1 MLFVRADQQ
10 ENYTTIVT
18 FISMKSKNAPRLFAF
33 LIVQSFAAVAIC
45 QSVNDLRLKDFH
57 PVSIYKTPQTKIEKA
72 KYPVID
78 FHSHDY
84 PKTDKQVDEWVKTM
98 DEVGIARS
106 TILTYSTGTKFDS
119 VVEKYQRYK
128 DRFEIWCGFDYT
140 GYDKPGWQQHAL
152 AELERCYKKGARGV
166 GELGDKGLGEFYSKP
181 TAGWGLHI
189 DDPQM
194 KPLLE
199 KCAELHM
206 PVSIHVAEDRWMYEN
221 ADSVNDGLMNAAT
234 WKVDMSKKGILD
246 HDQLV
251 RTLENAV
258 RDNPRTVFIACH
270 LANCCSDLSQLAR
283 LFDTYPNLYAD
294 IAARYGEIAP
304 IPRYVH
310 EFMEKYASRIV
321 YGTDMGP
328 SKKMYTTTFHILE
341 TADEHFYEQWLLNY
355 HWPLYGLSL
364 TDATLKKIY
373 SDNGKR
379 ISEYQRQH

>member
-1 MLFVRADQQ
+1 
-10 ENYTTIVT
+10 
-18 FISMKSKNAPRLFAF
+18 MKSTYSPNLFAF
-33 LIVQSFAAVAIC
+33 VLLQHFATSAFC
-45 QSVNDLRLKDFH
+45 QDVNDLKLKDFR

-84 PKTDKQVDEWVKTM
+84 PKTDAQVDEWVKTM
-98 DEVGIARS
+98 DQVGIARS
-106 TILTYSTGTKFDS
+106 TILTYSTGARFDS

-140 GYDKPGWQQHAL
+140 GYDKPGWQEHAVE
-152 AELERCYKKGARGV
+152 ELERCYKKGARGV

-206 PVSIHVAEDRWMYEN
+206 PVSIHVAEDAWMYAI
-221 ADSVNDGLMNAAT
+221 ADSTNDGLMNAAT
-234 WKVDMSKKGILD
+234 WKVDMTKKGILD
-246 HDQLV
+246 HDQLIT
-251 RTLENAV
+251 TLENAV
-258 RDNPRTVFIACH
+258 KNNPKTIFIACH
-270 LANCCSDLSQLAR
+270 LANCCSDLGKLAG
-283 LFDTYPNLYAD
+283 LFDAYPNLYAD

-310 EFMEKYASRIV
+310 DFMEKYSSRIV
-321 YGTDMGP
+321 YGTDMGT
-328 SKKMYTTTFHILE
+328 SGKMYTTTFHILE
-341 TADEHFYEQWLLNY
+341 TADEHFYERDLFNY

-364 TDATLKKIY
+364 TDPTLKKIY
-373 SDNGKR
+373 SDNGER
-379 ISEYQRQH
+379 IRNYQLRK